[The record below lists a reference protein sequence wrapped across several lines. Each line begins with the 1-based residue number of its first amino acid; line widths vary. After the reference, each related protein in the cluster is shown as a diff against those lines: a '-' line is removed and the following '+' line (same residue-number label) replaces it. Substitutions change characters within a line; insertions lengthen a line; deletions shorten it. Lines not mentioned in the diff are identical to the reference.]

1 MNTKEMY
8 RQGDLLFI
16 KVGRLP
22 VNLILKNNKHIIE
35 SSVTGHTHSIL
46 KGKVFI
52 NDNPNWDDRGNF
64 YLELLEDDE
73 LIHQE
78 HKTIKLPA
86 GIYEVRRQREV
97 NGYVRD

>member
-1 MNTKEMY
+1 MKEMY

-16 KVGRLP
+16 KVDNLP
-22 VNLILKNNKHIIE
+22 NGLLLKNDKHILN
-35 SSVTGHTHSIL
+35 SSVTGHNHSIL
-46 KGKVFI
+46 KGKVYI
-52 NDNPNWDDRGNF
+52 NENPTWNEQGNF

-73 LIHQE
+73 LVHQE
-78 HKTIKLPA
+78 HKTIELPE